1 MADPDANATY
11 TPAEAAEKLGVSVA
25 DVESY
30 VEEGLV
36 TEARAEDGSLV
47 ISRAQMR
54 RLWSVVTLH
63 RDLGINLAG
72 VAAVLQLREQFEQMR
87 RDLELLIE
95 IVERELGED
104 VWDRLWPE
112 GRPRPAANVAA
123 EPAQGTPSVRD
134 APPEAPPSDGSGD
147 VSQGAEQ
154 EPDA

>member
-1 MADPDANATY
+1 MAETEANRTY
-11 TPAEAAEKLGVSVA
+11 TPAEAAETLGVAVS

-36 TEARAEDGSLV
+36 TEKRADDGSLV
-47 ISRAQMR
+47 ITRAQMR

-112 GRPRPAANVAA
+112 GRPRPATNVPGAA
-123 EPAQGTPSVRD
+123 ASEGPAGES
-134 APPEAPPSDGSGD
+134 PPEGD
-147 VSQGAEQ
+147 AGAGEGE
-154 EPDA
+154 EPET